1 LVRLYFDELR
11 KNLTAAAPA
20 AAHRE
25 EPVLEEKFEQ
35 ELNRNLA
42 ALFGRG

>member
-1 LVRLYFDELR
+1 LVRLYFDEFC
-11 KNLTAAAPA
+11 KNLAASAPA
-20 AAHRE
+20 AARHV
-25 EPVLEEKFEQ
+25 EPVLEDRFEQ